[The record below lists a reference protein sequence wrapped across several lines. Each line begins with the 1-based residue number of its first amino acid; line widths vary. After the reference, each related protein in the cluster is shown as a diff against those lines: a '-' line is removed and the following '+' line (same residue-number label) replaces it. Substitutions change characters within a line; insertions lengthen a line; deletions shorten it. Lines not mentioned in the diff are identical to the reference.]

1 MNGWQPVVTRA
12 VRRCGRGAEI
22 THPQGSGQRA
32 LGGYA
37 LGFCSA
43 DAVCGESAWHSEELG
58 AAVQR
63 VEMLL
68 CRGDVACLCRGRR
81 VVHPWEWLCTV
92 VCIGVL
98 WECAALRVIVGY
110 GLQMPRLFPGIRG
123 VVWRLVASVKY
134 CKHGRM
140 ML

>member
-1 MNGWQPVVTRA
+1 MCSREWA
-12 VRRCGRGAEI
+12 VGASAALGVGLRREWAAARGYQGGAQVQGSVEI

-43 DAVCGESAWHSEELG
+43 DAVCGEGAWNSEELG

-68 CRGDVACLCRGRR
+68 RRGAVACLCRGRR
-81 VVHPWEWLCTV
+81 VVHPWEWLCTLCV
-92 VCIGVL
+92 
-98 WECAALRVIVGY
+98 
-110 GLQMPRLFPGIRG
+110 
-123 VVWRLVASVKY
+123 
-134 CKHGRM
+134 
-140 ML
+140 